1 MNQQVTAVIV
11 TYNRLALLK
20 ESIAAVLNQTVPVA
34 NLIVINNHSTAE
46 TAAYLTTIQD
56 KRLHAVNLPK
66 NLGGAGGFTLG
77 LQLAFNQTTSDLV
90 WVMDDDTVPK
100 PTALENLLAAANTL
114 QGQFSFLAANVRL
127 TDGRPNNVPETTN
140 NWPTKA
146 AANLIQIQSASFV
159 ALLVARPAVENVGLP
174 LPEFFIW
181 FDDIEFTRRLTRF
194 APAYL
199 ALTAQVVHKTKGG
212 REPDILTDDTA
223 RLPRYYYYF
232 RNKYY
237 LERTSNGKKGALKE
251 TYRDLAKLAQVLTQR
266 QPDRW
271 QKAGLILRGWL
282 AGKQFHP
289 HVRRIKEK

>member
-34 NLIVINNHSTAE
+34 KLLVINNHSTAE
-46 TAAYLTTIQD
+46 TAAYLNTIQD
-56 KRLHAVNLPK
+56 ERLHAVNLPK

-77 LQLAFNQTTSDLV
+77 LQLAFDQTASDLV
-90 WVMDDDTVPK
+90 WVMDDDTVPA

-127 TDGRPNNVPETTN
+127 ANGEPNNVPATTK
-140 NWPTKA
+140 NWPAKA
-146 AANLIQIQSASFV
+146 TADLIQVQSASFV
-159 ALLVARPAVENVGLP
+159 ALLVARPAVEKAGLP

-181 FDDIEFTRRLTRF
+181 FDDIEFTQRLTQV

-212 REPDILTDDTA
+212 REPDILTDRVE
-223 RLPRYYYYF
+223 RLPLYYYYF

-237 LERTSNGKKGALKE
+237 LERTSSGKKGALKE
-251 TYRDLAKLAQVLTQR
+251 TYRDLAKLAQILTHN
-266 QPDRW
+266 QPHRW
-271 QKAGLILRGWL
+271 QKASLILRGWL
-282 AGKQFHP
+282 AGKQFQP
-289 HVRRIKEK
+289 QVRRIKVK